1 MRNRLISISD
11 KMSLYYLSLTIIV
24 LSAIG
29 AGFYYASRSA
39 YLESAFDRLTAL
51 RNVKKREAE
60 NYFAAGLKDAEL
72 FAQTPDLLGNTNFG
86 FEVIE
91 ELIKADPNYEV
102 AYEIFFDSMNVS
114 VLPLGGNISGE
125 IEVNDELLNR
135 FLSAVV
141 ASNRPIA
148 SDVPLFGED
157 KILFGA
163 PTDEGVLILQSSYEN
178 INRLMLENDPK
189 SGLGESGETYLVGDD
204 FKMRSESRFHKNS
217 IKSVKVSTKGARRAL
232 TGESGVSVFED
243 YRGVEVLSSYAK
255 LDAPGIDW
263 AILAELD
270 MKEAFSP
277 FSRIFSL
284 YIFISAVAAVVV
296 LILTLLISKRIAE
309 PIKKLTSAVSSF
321 GDGEF
326 LPQENFKTRD
336 EISQLA
342 ESFNKMATKLIQKNK
357 QIEREREG
365 RRTAVIEA
373 LDGERERLAGELH
386 DGLGQSLIA
395 LKYRLELVDDSDPD
409 EAESIVGAVKDGLD
423 AAVDDLRNMSN
434 NLAPSALSA
443 FGLVSALERMI
454 RDIDQIIAAE
464 LSVDPSAKPDGL
476 SKRDQ
481 LHVFRILQES
491 LTNTL
496 KHSGAESVIV
506 EILSLGENGIEFR
519 AIDDGKGF
527 DPETAKEGR
536 GLHFI
541 RERVFLLKGELDI
554 SSSNN
559 GTMISVKLK
568 KLHTNGNSE
577 HDK

>member
-11 KMSLYYLSLTIIV
+11 KMSLYYLSLTILM

-29 AGFYYASRSA
+29 AGFFYASRSA
-39 YLESAFDRLTAL
+39 YLDSAFDRLTAL

-60 NYFAAGLKDAEL
+60 KYFADGLKDAEL
-72 FAQTPDLLGNTNFG
+72 YSKTPEFIGGKDLGEKFV
-86 FEVIE
+86 ED
-91 ELIKADPNYEV
+91 LIRADPDYESAYEV
-102 AYEIFFDSMNVS
+102 FPDSQGFF
-114 VLPLGGNISGE
+114 VLPLDGRAPAELNLNERPLERFVSKILQENFPFVS
-125 IEVNDELLNR
+125 DE
-135 FLSAVV
+135 
-141 ASNRPIA
+141 
-148 SDVPLFGED
+148 PLFGED
-157 KILFGA
+157 KIFFGA
-163 PTDEGVLILQSSYEN
+163 PTGNGVLILQASYDDV
-178 INRLMLENDPK
+178 NRLMLENDPK
-189 SGLGESGETYLVGDD
+189 SGLGETGETYLVGDD
-204 FKMRSESRFHKNS
+204 FMMRSESRFHKNS
-217 IKSVKVSTKGARRAL
+217 IKSVKVATVGARRAL
-232 TGESGVSVFED
+232 KNESGVSVFLD

-270 MKEAFSP
+270 MSEAVSP
-277 FSRIFSL
+277 FSRIISL
-284 YIFISAVAAVVV
+284 YIFISAIAAVVV
-296 LILTLLISKRIAE
+296 LILTLIIAKRIAV
-309 PIKKLTSAVSSF
+309 PIKRLTDAVSFF
-321 GDGEF
+321 GEGEY
-326 LPQENFKTRD
+326 LPQENFKTKD
-336 EISQLA
+336 EISQLGEA
-342 ESFNKMATKLIQKNK
+342 FNKMATKLIQKNK

-395 LKYRLELVDDSDPD
+395 LKYKLELVDGADPG
-409 EAESIVGAVKDGLD
+409 ESERIVCGVKDGLD

-464 LSVDPSAKPDGL
+464 LTLDPAARTDRL
-476 SKRDQ
+476 SKRDE

-496 KHSGAESVIV
+496 KHSEAESVIV
-506 EILSLGENGIEFR
+506 EIQSLGEDGIEFR

-527 DPETAKEGR
+527 DPKKAKEGR

-541 RERVFLLKGELDI
+541 RERVFLLKGELEL
-554 SSSNN
+554 SSSDS
-559 GTMISVKLK
+559 GTMISVKIK
-568 KLHTNGNSE
+568 KIDSNWN
-577 HDK
+577 DKNDR